1 MRHRKR
7 SETDYFLL
15 IQWQIPNL
23 NQAKSWEWE
32 EKLQIWVKIGHN
44 YLRVPG
50 NAFGSAQVFSG

>member
-23 NQAKSWEWE
+23 NQAKTWEWKT
-32 EKLQIWVKIGHN
+32 KLQIWIKFGHN
-44 YLRVPG
+44 YPRVPG
-50 NAFGSAQVFSG
+50 NSFGSAQVFSG

>member
-7 SETDYFLL
+7 RETDYFSL
-15 IQWQIPNL
+15 IQWQVPNL

-44 YLRVPG
+44 YLRVSG
-50 NAFGSAQVFSG
+50 NAFGCAQVFSG

>member
-50 NAFGSAQVFSG
+50 NAF